1 MTVASIPT
9 SDRTV
14 RFLQPDTVIS
24 TDPDGVVRASSPHA
38 LGPYPVSIT
47 ERLDHWA
54 EAAPDRVFLA
64 ERDAAG
70 AWQRL
75 DYANARARVR
85 RVAQALLDRRLS
97 ADRPLLILSGNS
109 LDHAVLA
116 LAAMYVGV
124 PYAPVS
130 PSYCLLSRDF
140 RTIGAIVEA
149 LAPGMIFAADGPRF
163 EKALATLRLDGIE
176 LVSDVPAASI
186 PAQTAFGELLG
197 REASADVDAS
207 HHAVEADTIAKV
219 LFTSGSTG
227 APKGVITTHRML
239 AANQEQIRT
248 VMPFLGDEPPVLC
261 DWLPWNHTFG
271 GSHNFGLT
279 LYNGGTLYLDA
290 GTPTPTGFSTTL
302 ANLRDVATTAYF
314 NVPRGYEMLLPAL
327 KSDGELCERFF
338 SRVQMLFYAAAG
350 LRQEVSDEI
359 EALAVATRGTPIP
372 WVSGLGATET
382 APFAICT
389 GSMPAPVA
397 GRIGVPAPG
406 VELKVVRVGAALE
419 ARVRGPNV
427 TPGYWKRPDLTAE
440 AFDEEGYYRMG
451 DAVGLVSG
459 TDPSRGFRFEGRI
472 TEDFKLS
479 TGTWVRVGPLRAT
492 LLAHLGDLVQ
502 DVVIAGHGRDA
513 IGLLVFPNLLACR
526 RQARATAK
534 TSVHDV
540 LAHPDVTGRLRDLL
554 ADFAAAHG
562 GSSTR
567 VASAVWL
574 EEPASLDA
582 QEITDKGTINQ
593 RAVLGNRAPLVERL
607 YGAPGPA
614 VRVEVALPGEFV

>member
-1 MTVASIPT
+1 MVMTASTHRLAVPILP
-9 SDRTV
+9 
-14 RFLQPDTVIS
+14 PDTIV
-24 TDPDGVVRASSPHA
+24 TRDEAGVVRARSPHA
-38 LGPYPVSIT
+38 LGPYPTAIT

-54 EAAPDRVFLA
+54 EVAPDRTFLA
-64 ERDAAG
+64 ARDGAG
-70 AWQRL
+70 PWKQL
-75 DYANARARVR
+75 DYATVRADVR
-85 RVAQALLDRRLS
+85 RIAQALVERRLS
-97 ADRPLLILSGNS
+97 ADRPVLILSGNS
-109 LDHAVLA
+109 LEHAVLA
-116 LAAMYVGV
+116 LGAMYAGV

-140 RTIGAIVEA
+140 RTIGVIADA
-149 LAPGMIFAADGPRF
+149 MTPGLIFAADGPRF
-163 EKALATLRLDGIE
+163 DKALASLRLDGAE
-176 LVSDVPAASI
+176 VVTVTPATTVLN
-186 PAQTAFGELLG
+186 QTAFSSLLAH
-197 REASADVDAS
+197 EASG
-207 HHAVEADTIAKV
+207 AVEDAHRAVSADGIAKV

-239 AANQEQIRT
+239 AANQEQIRAA
-248 VMPFLGDEPPVLC
+248 MPFLGDEPPVLC

-271 GSHNFGLT
+271 GNHNFGLT

-290 GTPTPTGFSTTL
+290 GAPTPTGFSTTL

-327 KSDGELCERFF
+327 KSDGEFCERFF

-359 EALAVATRGTPIP
+359 EALAIATRGAPVP

-389 GSMPAPVA
+389 GPMRAPVA

-406 VELKVVRVGAALE
+406 VEVKLVPVGAALE

-427 TPGYWKRPDLTAE
+427 TPGYWKRADLTAE

-451 DAVGLVSG
+451 DAVGLVDDG
-459 TDPSRGFRFEGRI
+459 DPSGGFTFEGRI

-479 TGTWVRVGPLRAT
+479 TGTWVRVGPLRSA
-492 LLAHLGDLVQ
+492 LLTHLGDIVQ
-502 DVVIAGHGRDA
+502 DVVIAGEGHDA
-513 IGLLVFPNLLACR
+513 IGLLVVPNLLTCR
-526 RQARATAK
+526 RLAGATVA

-540 LAHPDVTGRLRDLL
+540 LANPEVSGRLQAAL
-554 ADFAAAHG
+554 ADFGERHA

-567 VASAVWL
+567 VAAAVLL
-574 EEPASLDA
+574 EEPPSIDA
-582 QEITDKGTINQ
+582 QEITDKGSLNQ
-593 RAVLGNRAPLVERL
+593 KAVLRNRPALVERL
-607 YGAPGPA
+607 YGASGTA
-614 VRVEVALPGEFV
+614 VCVDIPTR